1 MNDTGEVLEQALLKP
16 LRPSELET
24 PCLQLFFGPLVEQE
38 LDKRVP
44 FVKRGQGYFPSS
56 LLMPTPL
63 MIAVDRVMARPE

>member
-1 MNDTGEVLEQALLKP
+1 MNDTGEVLEQALLEP

-44 FVKRGQGYFPSS
+44 LVKGGQGYFPNS
-56 LLMPTPL
+56 LLIPTPL
-63 MIAVDRVMARPE
+63 RIAPESVVARPG